1 MKQMNAVIKY
11 SLPETGYV
19 RLSQILGNPKANPP
33 IPPLLPIS
41 KSTWWA
47 RVKAGIYPQPV
58 KLGPK
63 MSAWKVSEVREL
75 LDDPS
80 I

>member
-58 KLGPK
+58 ILGPK
-63 MSAWKVSEVREL
+63 ISAWKVSEVRAL

-80 I
+80 A